1 MANKNLSKK
10 LKQARYNSG
19 LSPKQVYEKF
29 GIKQARFSA
38 WENGISEPDVKTF
51 LELCREYNI
60 DDVYSFFCDAN
71 TEYNK
76 FKYNTELN
84 LAITK
89 LREISRDPENFEA
102 VLNCLNYEYNK
113 YLDKRV
119 IKFHNRMRPIP
130 VYMQPAAAGLGNYIT
145 DDDMEVME
153 LPAPPE
159 ADAGIRISGDSMEP
173 DICDGEIVY
182 IKYMPHIGFGDIG
195 IFLYNGDAYC
205 KKLDKINGRP
215 CLTSINPRYTPI
227 FFNDSEP
234 IYTFGK
240 VIL

>member
-1 MANKNLSKK
+1 MANKDLSKK

-19 LSPKQVYEKF
+19 LSQKQVYKKF

-76 FKYNTELN
+76 SKYNTELN

-102 VLNCLNYEYNK
+102 VINCLNYEYNK

-119 IKFHNRMRPIP
+119 IKFHNRLRPIP

-182 IKYMPHIGFGDIG
+182 IKYMPHISFGDIG
-195 IFLYNGDAYC
+195 IFLYHGDAYC

-227 FFNDSEP
+227 FLSDSEP

-240 VIL
+240 VIM